1 MSLER
6 EAVASATIEL
16 LEARLRRLEYLLTGE
31 TRWSGEPTPPPR
43 PDSLDH
49 TVARRLARLE
59 EDLEALSARKP
70 VVQDVLQLHARF
82 PELFSTSSTDNEK
95 IPPGLTTQH
104 LASIVLSYASAF
116 PETASRLNSL
126 KDLPIPDAK
135 ASAALIE
142 LGPRLAK
149 LAEKQQQ
156 QAKEIS
162 ELRARSAKLLQRWYE
177 LGLLGNSEC
186 WAEWEARLERVERGV
201 RRREV
206 ARERREK
213 EI

>member
-1 MSLER
+1 M
-6 EAVASATIEL
+6 
-16 LEARLRRLEYLLTGE
+16 
-31 TRWSGEPTPPPR
+31 
-43 PDSLDH
+43 
-49 TVARRLARLE
+49 
-59 EDLEALSARKP
+59 
-70 VVQDVLQLHARF
+70 
-82 PELFSTSSTDNEK
+82 FSTTTSTDHDK

-116 PETASRLNSL
+116 PETASRLTSL
-126 KDLPIPDAK
+126 KDLPIPEAK

-142 LGPRLAK
+142 LGPRLAR
-149 LAEKQQQ
+149 LAERQHQ

-162 ELRARSAKLLQRWYE
+162 ELRARSAKLLQRWCE

-201 RRREV
+201 RRQEV
-206 ARERREK
+206 VRERREK